1 MKPKYEKGAKV
12 RIKASDFMGK
22 ILDPR
27 IRQFENMSGEIIE
40 STSIVA
46 FVGGLRSD
54 PQSSSERVTVYQYT
68 VKIDDQI
75 ILHDILE
82 DCLENAM
89 S

>member
-1 MKPKYEKGAKV
+1 MKPKYEKGVKV
-12 RIKASDFMGK
+12 RIRASDFMGR

-27 IRQFENMSGEIIE
+27 IRQYENMSGEIIE

-46 FVGGLRSD
+46 FVGGLRSNT
-54 PQSSSERVTVYQYT
+54 QSSSERVTVYQYT

-82 DCLENAM
+82 DCLEIAT